1 MQSPY
6 NGQIKSPILLAVI
19 ITIYRKK
26 KKTDRIQLENKG
38 YSAGYSY
45 FSKLYLPS
53 PVLYMSKHWL
63 PP

>member
-26 KKTDRIQLENKG
+26 NPDRIQLENKG

>member
-26 KKTDRIQLENKG
+26 NEDRIQLENKG